1 MLVASCLLVNVKE
14 KHYSLRIESILTLIK
29 SSLGKLYVVSMGNF
43 LKKTLLA
50 DQSSISSDSVI
61 PLRVLPE
68 RFRDN
73 PFYFEKLQ
81 SYYEP
86 SLSDNG
92 SDFVST
98 RSRNL
103 SFLSEQYQDCN
114 EDLVPTIRIIHDEPK
129 NETRQIIDYAAKEIL
144 MIGKKQRQRINAYK
158 MSVSLR
164 RMKKKDERIVLEYC
178 VKLYT
183 QSSFLYRACHRDLND
198 YYSPDDNQLFNYRK
212 LLQLY
217 IDLYGKPYIGE
228 IYRGAVLSEMQLKLH
243 LANDL
248 NTMWYSPTFL
258 SASKSRKVAE
268 VFGNVLMIIHIQQS
282 DDNNGKAVDISG
294 LSAVPDEEEVLLTP
308 NYRLFKMKQPEFN
321 PILEKIIIYLAST
334 RSSISQDDDRSHRS
348 TKLQRDLTDQGSDTC
363 SFTWNLYLHG
373 PNASDSSS
381 EDEPNL
387 SSECT
392 GNQSPKPN

>member
-1 MLVASCLLVNVKE
+1 
-14 KHYSLRIESILTLIK
+14 
-29 SSLGKLYVVSMGNF
+29 MGNF
-43 LKKTLLA
+43 LKKTLLT
-50 DQSSISSDSVI
+50 DQSSISSDSAI
-61 PLRVLPE
+61 PPRELPE

-73 PFYFEKLQ
+73 PFYFEKLR

-92 SDFVST
+92 SDFGST
-98 RSRNL
+98 RSCINL
-103 SFLSEQYQDCN
+103 AIPSGKYQDCN
-114 EDLVPTIRIIHDEPK
+114 EDFVSTNRSINDESDCSPNK
-129 NETRQIIDYAAKEIL
+129 HSKIEIRQIVDYAAKEIL
-144 MIGKKQRQRINAYK
+144 MIGKKQRQRINAHK
-158 MSVSLR
+158 MSASLR

-198 YYSPDDNQLFNYRK
+198 YYSPDDNELFNYRK
-212 LLQLY
+212 LLQSY

-258 SASKSRKVAE
+258 SASKSRKIAE
-268 VFGNVLMIIHIQQS
+268 VFGNVLMIINIQQS
-282 DDNNGKAVDISG
+282 DDNNGKAVDISD

-321 PILEKIIIYLAST
+321 AILEKIIIYLAST

-348 TKLQRDLTDQGSDTC
+348 TRLQRDLSDQGSDTC
-363 SFTWNLYLHG
+363 SSTWHLYLHG
-373 PNASDSSS
+373 PNDSDSSS
-381 EDEPNL
+381 EDQPNL